1 MWPDPDK
8 EPLPPPVIN
17 SIIKKVPI
25 RSERAPITSY
35 SIWTPLDEEVN
46 DQDGEAEDLNLADNT
61 NPDEDGE
68 EPKEKL
74 PEMN

>member
-1 MWPDPDK
+1 MQVDQHIHYDFTFLCEKVCHIVPEPMWPDPDK

-35 SIWTPLDEEVN
+35 SIWTPLET
-46 DQDGEAEDLNLADNT
+46 EAG
-61 NPDEDGE
+61 DEDD
-68 EPKEKL
+68 
-74 PEMN
+74 